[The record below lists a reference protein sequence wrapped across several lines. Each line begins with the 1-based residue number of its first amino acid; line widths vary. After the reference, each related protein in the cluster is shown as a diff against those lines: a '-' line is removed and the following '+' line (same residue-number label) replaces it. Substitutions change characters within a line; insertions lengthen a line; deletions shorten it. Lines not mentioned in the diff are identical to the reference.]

1 MHIFSDNPSPS
12 SFYSHRPTV
21 CIVPV
26 VKGILFRVKQFLV
39 SRTHSIRVQ
48 TQLSKEFRV
57 TSGVPHGSVLC
68 PLLFLA
74 YVNDIWMNIDS
85 TIRLFADDYI
95 IYRKIVNNTDV
106 ENLQMDL
113 DSLEEWAVDNAM
125 KISSDKSTAVR
136 FTRAW
141 VNSLTLQMFRT
152 GTLWLS
158 VRQ

>member
-1 MHIFSDNPSPS
+1 
-12 SFYSHRPTV
+12 
-21 CIVPV
+21 
-26 VKGILFRVKQFLV
+26 
-39 SRTHSIRVQ
+39 
-48 TQLSKEFRV
+48 
-57 TSGVPHGSVLC
+57 
-68 PLLFLA
+68 
-74 YVNDIWMNIDS
+74 MNIDS

-141 VNSLTLQMFRT
+141 VNSLTLQMLLT